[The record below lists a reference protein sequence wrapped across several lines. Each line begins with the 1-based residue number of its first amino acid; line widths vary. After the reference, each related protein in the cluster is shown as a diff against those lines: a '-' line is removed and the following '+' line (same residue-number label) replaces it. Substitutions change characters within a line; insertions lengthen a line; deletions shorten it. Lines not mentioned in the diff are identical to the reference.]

1 LRKKDS
7 SEKKE
12 LKSTDSNKKELEL
25 SLLPE
30 LKSSKKKESL
40 RLKNTVLSN
49 REELKNIKKSKR
61 ELESSLKLE
70 SRWKE

>member
-1 LRKKDS
+1 M
-7 SEKKE
+7 
-12 LKSTDSNKKELEL
+12 KSTDSNKKELEL

-30 LKSSKKKESL
+30 LKPSKKKESL
-40 RLKNTVLSN
+40 RSKNTVLSN
-49 REELKNIKKSKR
+49 REEQRNIKKSKR

>member
-1 LRKKDS
+1 
-7 SEKKE
+7 
-12 LKSTDSNKKELEL
+12 LKITDSNKKELEL

-30 LKSSKKKESL
+30 LKPSKKKESL
-40 RLKNTVLSN
+40 RSKNTVLSN
-49 REELKNIKKSKR
+49 REEQRNIKKSKR